1 MKEPAPSAA
10 DRGFPPALLICLA
23 AAALPLWAVRYLP
36 MVDLPQH
43 AAQVAI
49 WQAWNDPGLGYA
61 KLYEFN
67 FFTPYLLGY
76 SLARALAAV
85 MGPFLAIKA
94 VVTLA
99 VLSLPLAAWRA
110 LRALDASPWPALLAL
125 PLAFGFSF
133 YWGFL
138 NYLIAIPLGLL
149 FLAEVL
155 YYRRRPTPARG
166 ALLAGA
172 GIVLFFAHVLVWGVA
187 GLLALTLLVPGPRT
201 LAALAR
207 RLAPL
212 LAPVP
217 LAGAWITLALR
228 GESQV
233 HLGTTW
239 GPLLARLPELPG
251 TLLGGARDP
260 LAAGALVAGSVV
272 LLATGIRPRRGGGLG
287 PALVVAAA
295 VYLLFPVFGFGVAML
310 FQRFAIFLALLVL
323 LTLRLPEAGRR
334 RRIAIV
340 AIVALVVGWMGV
352 VTIRHRAFDRQA
364 RGIDPIIAALEPG
377 RSLRML
383 IFDLR
388 ARGIA
393 PEFPVFMHHPVWY
406 QVQRGGFV
414 SFSFAQHY
422 PELLRYRRRPSAAV
436 PIGYETS
443 PEKFSW
449 VRERHLYD
457 AYVVRSNSERWRL
470 LFRGSEGQIRETVH
484 RGQWWLLE
492 KVSR

>member
-1 MKEPAPSAA
+1 MKHPRPTAA
-10 DRGFPPALLICLA
+10 DRGFRLALLACLA
-23 AAALPLWAVRYLP
+23 AALFPLWAVRYLP

-49 WQAWNDPGLGYA
+49 WQAWDDPALGYA

-76 SLARALAAV
+76 SIARALAAV

-99 VLSLPLAAWRA
+99 VLGLPLAAWRA
-110 LRALDASPWPALLAL
+110 LRAVDAEPWPALLTL

-138 NYLIAIPLGLL
+138 NYLIAVPLGLL
-149 FLAEVL
+149 YLAEVL
-155 YYRRRPTPARG
+155 HYRRRPTGIR
-166 ALLAGA
+166 ALWLGGA
-172 GIVLFFAHVLVWGVA
+172 GILLFFGHVLALGVV
-187 GLLALTLLVPGPRT
+187 GLLALSLLLPGSPRPGALLRRLGPLLT
-201 LAALAR
+201 PLPLALAWILR
-207 RLAPL
+207 AL
-212 LAPVP
+212 
-217 LAGAWITLALR
+217 GA
-228 GESQV
+228 ESQV

-239 GPLLARLPELPG
+239 GPLLRRLPEWPG

-260 LAAGALVAGSVV
+260 LAAGALLLGV
-272 LLATGIRPRRGGGLG
+272 LLLPAAGVRPRRGGRLG
-287 PALVVAAA
+287 PSLVLATA

-310 FQRFAIFLALLVL
+310 YQRFAIFLALLL
-323 LTLRLPEAGRR
+323 ILTLRMPAAGRR
-334 RRIAIV
+334 RQVAAGLIV
-340 AIVALVVGWMGV
+340 LLVVGWMGV
-352 VTIRHRAFDRQA
+352 LTARHRIFDRQA
-364 RGIDPIIAALEPG
+364 RNIDPIIETLEPG

-388 ARGIA
+388 SPGIA
-393 PEFPVFMHHPVWY
+393 AEFPVFMHHPVWY
-406 QVQRGGFV
+406 QVMRGGFV

-422 PELLRYRRRPSAAV
+422 PELLRYRRQPSAAV

-457 AYVVRSNSERWRL
+457 AFVVRANSERWRR

-484 RGQWWLLE
+484 SGRWWLLE